1 MNEANTPP
9 ITLPATLVRRQ
20 GGDKGES
27 KGVNKRTLHRVSW
40 GLGRQDHTNHV
51 FKDGYKGEGLEQ
63 HKGED
68 VGTQLRKEMK
78 QKTRN
83 DGARGNGEIRITAR
97 TWRQARKS
105 GRGNSGWAHWNGSLA
120 KDTAAT
126 LQTLRLRHSCLIF
139 QISYTLNRLVLVN
152 VPFLLRNFRFFKHKT
167 FIIIM
172 HVVNS
177 H

>member
-83 DGARGNGEIRITAR
+83 DGVQEGMERFESPPAPGDKRERVAGEIQGGHTGMDPL
-97 TWRQARKS
+97 QK
-105 GRGNSGWAHWNGSLA
+105 
-120 KDTAAT
+120 T
-126 LQTLRLRHSCLIF
+126 LLQLCKL
-139 QISYTLNRLVLVN
+139 
-152 VPFLLRNFRFFKHKT
+152 
-167 FIIIM
+167 
-172 HVVNS
+172 
-177 H
+177 